1 MDNTEYDALAP
12 TLEEKASVK
21 ELRVTSSQLADML
34 IQEGKIELNEGQ
46 SLVIQHMDS
55 SDLLTAVEES
65 EPTKQLG
72 VLVEMMSRFSLEIRL
87 EGSIALGPFNL
98 ADHSWTLS
106 PGNSGLLRI
115 LAKPSTVRKPL
126 SEIVSFLKKLPVG
139 QALVLKPFQ
148 ELFLEE
154 ISANEMFNYYQHCQ
168 ENQDPIS
175 REKEQDSLF
184 IKSCEALAET
194 NLLLKV
200 YGLNAAQI
208 DRNIDTGAG
217 GISFKPV
224 SSSEFT
230 SPRIVVGLV
239 AKKPS

>member
-1 MDNTEYDALAP
+1 MDNTEQNVSAQVLA
-12 TLEEKASVK
+12 EKASVK
-21 ELRVTSSQLADML
+21 EVRVTLSQLAEML
-34 IQEGKIELNEGQ
+34 IQQSKVELKAGQ
-46 SLVIQHMDS
+46 TLVIHQMDS
-55 SDLLTAVEES
+55 SDLLTAVEET
-65 EPTKQLG
+65 EATKQLG
-72 VLVEMMSRFSLEIRL
+72 VLVEMMSRFSLEIKL

-98 ADHSWTLS
+98 ADHSWTLA
-106 PGNSGLLRI
+106 PGNSGELRI
-115 LAKPSTVRKPL
+115 LARPATVRKSL

-139 QALVLKPFQ
+139 QALVLRPFQ

-184 IKSCEALAET
+184 IKSCEALADT

-224 SSSEFT
+224 GNNELT
-230 SPRIVVGLV
+230 APRIVVGLV
-239 AKKPS
+239 AKNPS

>member
-1 MDNTEYDALAP
+1 MDNTKQN
-12 TLEEKASVK
+12 TSVQVVEEKDSSK
-21 ELRVTSSQLADML
+21 ELRVTLSQLAEML
-34 IQEGKIELNEGQ
+34 IQQGKIELNEGQ
-46 SLVIQHMDS
+46 TVVIQHMDS

-72 VLVEMMSRFSLEIRL
+72 VLVEMMGRFSLEIRL

-98 ADHSWTLS
+98 ADHSWTLA
-106 PGNSGLLRI
+106 PGNSGTLRI

-168 ENQDPIS
+168 ENQDPVS

-184 IKSCEALAET
+184 IKSCETLANT

-224 SSSEFT
+224 GNNELT

-239 AKKPS
+239 AKNPS